1 MPPHVYKCGF
11 LGRSGTGRRCPDERQ
26 WSHVNK
32 KESRAMTEIIAGV
45 RIPDSILAQDATA
58 LIRDT
63 TTELIYHHSRR
74 VFLFGSL
81 QSRQLGLEPDPEL
94 LYIAAM
100 FHDTGLVPPYRGQEQ
115 RFELDSADTAR
126 DFLGSR
132 GLTGSVADVVWTAIA
147 LHTTPEV
154 PYKMDPVIAAT
165 TAGVE
170 TDVLGI
176 RLGAISDGDIGAVTA
191 AHPRPKFKSEILQAF
206 TDGFKDRPDTTF
218 GTVNAD
224 VLEHFVPGFRRIDF
238 VDVIKNSAWPE

>member
-1 MPPHVYKCGF
+1 
-11 LGRSGTGRRCPDERQ
+11 
-26 WSHVNK
+26 
-32 KESRAMTEIIAGV
+32 MTETIAGV
-45 RIPDSILAQDATA
+45 WIPDSSLAQAATE

-63 TTELIYHHSRR
+63 TTELIFHHSRR

-81 QSRQLGLEPDPEL
+81 QARKRQISPDAEL
-94 LYIAAM
+94 LYIAAL
-100 FHDTGLVPPYRGQEQ
+100 FHDTGLVPPYRGTAQ
-115 RFELDSADTAR
+115 RFEMDSADAAR
-126 DFLGSR
+126 TFLTSHGF
-132 GLTGSVADVVWTAIA
+132 SVEETDVVWAAIA

-154 PYKMDPVIAAT
+154 PYGMDPVIAAT

-176 RLGAISDGDIGAVTA
+176 RFGAIEPTEIEAITA
-191 AHPRPKFKSEILQAF
+191 AHPRPNFKAEILQAF

-224 VLEHFVPGFRRIDF
+224 VLEHFVPGFHRTDF

>member
-1 MPPHVYKCGF
+1 
-11 LGRSGTGRRCPDERQ
+11 
-26 WSHVNK
+26 
-32 KESRAMTEIIAGV
+32 MTEIIAGV
-45 RIPDSILAQDATA
+45 AIPDSALAHDATE

-81 QSRQLGLEPDPEL
+81 QARRLGIAPDPEL
-94 LYIAAM
+94 LYVAAM
-100 FHDTGLVPPYRGQEQ
+100 FHDTGLVPPHRGTEQ
-115 RFELDSADTAR
+115 RFELDGADAAR
-126 DFLGSR
+126 AFLESH
-132 GLTGSVADVVWTAIA
+132 GLAGHASDVVWTAIA

-154 PYKMDPVIAAT
+154 PYRMDPVIAAT

-176 RLGAISDGDIGAVTA
+176 RLDAISDADRAAVTA
-191 AHPRPKFKSEILQAF
+191 LHPRPNFKSEILAAF
-206 TDGFKDRPDTTF
+206 TDGFSDRPDTTF

-224 VLEHFVPGFRRIDF
+224 VLEHFVPGFHRVDF

>member
-1 MPPHVYKCGF
+1 
-11 LGRSGTGRRCPDERQ
+11 
-26 WSHVNK
+26 
-32 KESRAMTEIIAGV
+32 MTEVIAGI
-45 RIPDSILAQDATA
+45 RIPDSALAADATA

-63 TTELIYHHSRR
+63 TNELIYHHSRR

-81 QSRQLGLEPDPEL
+81 QARRLGIAPDAEL
-94 LYIAAM
+94 LYVAAM
-100 FHDTGLVPPYRGQEQ
+100 FHDTGLVAPYRSTDQ
-115 RFELDSADTAR
+115 RFEMDGADAAR
-126 DFLGSR
+126 AFVTSR
-132 GLTGSVADVVWTAIA
+132 GFVGLEADRVWAAIA

-170 TDVLGI
+170 TDVLG
-176 RLGAISDGDIGAVTA
+176 LQLDALAAADIATVTA
-191 AHPRPKFKSEILQAF
+191 AHPRPNFKTEILQAF
-206 TDGFKDRPDTTF
+206 ADGFSDRPDTTF